1 MRLLK
6 RYIVLIIALFI
17 SALYFNMFQ
26 LPNKIVTGGIAGIS
40 IIINNYFGLDP
51 SRIILFISL
60 LLLVLGTIFLGID
73 RISGAIVSS
82 IIYPFFIKITENI
95 YDITSFHISNM
106 LIISIILGI
115 LFGITTSMVYKV
127 GFSIGGLA
135 IVSEMI
141 SKYTHIPI
149 SKTIF
154 FLNFSIVL
162 IGGFSI
168 GIEMIIYALI
178 ILSINSLII
187 DLIFKKQKLF

>member
-127 GFSIGGLA
+127 GFSNGGLA